1 MNEEYLDILI
11 PFLERWEG
19 LRTEAYQCSANVW
32 TIGIGTTVYP
42 DGTPVEPGDVC
53 TVEEAYIYCMA
64 DIRKRAPSVLS
75 MINNDE
81 WRSNPS
87 KFAMLVSLAY
97 NIGVDA
103 LSQSTVLKRINTGLS
118 DEEICEAWGWW
129 NKAGGKTV
137 QGLVNRRN
145 AELDTIYS

>member
-64 DIRKRAPSVLS
+64 DIRERAPSVMSL
-75 MINNDE
+75 INNDQ
-81 WRSNPS
+81 WRSS
-87 KFAMLVSLAY
+87 AKFAMLVSLAY